1 MLYNTLLRISELNP
15 VLPKI
20 VKIAGG
26 DFIKIGKKVYESLG
40 IEVSSDFDGLFYKA
54 ILSPNIKIKG
64 MTLICDGIPIG
75 RMEINKLDNGVIT
88 GAVMMFN

>member
-20 VKIAGG
+20 VKIADG

-40 IEVSSDFDGLFYKA
+40 IEISSDFDGLFYKA
-54 ILSPNIKIKG
+54 ILPPNIKIKG
-64 MTLICDGIPIG
+64 MALISDGIPIG
-75 RMEINKLDNGVIT
+75 HMEINKLDNGVIT

>member
-1 MLYNTLLRISELNP
+1 
-15 VLPKI
+15 
-20 VKIAGG
+20 
-26 DFIKIGKKVYESLG
+26 
-40 IEVSSDFDGLFYKA
+40 
-54 ILSPNIKIKG
+54 